1 MVAART
7 QRPLRACI
15 RIAFE
20 ARRIR
25 SRGPEQRV
33 VLDRNQWPYFRSRV
47 VGDPPGNRQL
57 RELALRSKIYSAN
70 GSVSALASCR
80 CSGSNQLLD
89 FSRRNNFR
97 AALVRHC
104 AGHYRIGIGR
114 ETGSA
119 VGGKIVTLLAFV
131 LILLALLTFVAGQ
144 IFLKHAMESTTQ
156 AGLQKSSVAV
166 RLGAGILLMTISFF
180 ITLGLLQRFD
190 LSYLYPFQGLSII
203 IISLIAAL
211 ILKEKLSWRLMI
223 GVLFITAGV
232 VLVSMS

>member
-1 MVAART
+1 
-7 QRPLRACI
+7 
-15 RIAFE
+15 
-20 ARRIR
+20 
-25 SRGPEQRV
+25 
-33 VLDRNQWPYFRSRV
+33 
-47 VGDPPGNRQL
+47 
-57 RELALRSKIYSAN
+57 
-70 GSVSALASCR
+70 
-80 CSGSNQLLD
+80 
-89 FSRRNNFR
+89 
-97 AALVRHC
+97 
-104 AGHYRIGIGR
+104 
-114 ETGSA
+114 
-119 VGGKIVTLLAFV
+119 VTLLALV

-190 LSYLYPFQGLSII
+190 LSYLYPFQGLSVI

-223 GVLFITAGV
+223 GVLLITAGV